1 MAKKNSKADKRH
13 LMRVGN
19 DIKNDILAINDEL
32 SDLLSSALADSFISD
47 NTFKQWEQQCSEIRQ
62 QLIRERLRI
71 AVVGPIKSGKSTF
84 INALLKGDYLK
95 RGAGVVTSVITRVRP
110 GKSLK
115 ARLYFKSWD
124 EINAEIRRAL
134 VLFPS
139 SSVWKPTE
147 DGFDIRREKDR
158 GDLKNALA
166 TLKSAF
172 LITNNARNENN
183 VLLTSYLDGFEKA
196 MQAISSGNNDLTL
209 EYTDE
214 QFADHQL
221 FAGNDAL
228 AVYLKDILI
237 IAGNFKHLGDIEIA
251 DCQGSDS
258 INPLHFI
265 AIQQYLLSANLVLYV
280 VSGRTGLRRADIDF
294 LSVIKKMGIS
304 KNMMFIINFDF
315 NEHDSYNEICD
326 LVRKITADIA
336 LIQQDASV
344 YAVSALFNLFR
355 SKENQLS
362 SKEKLIFSQWQHDSE
377 LIAFS
382 DKETGRLETDLSKKL
397 SDERF
402 ALLFTNKLARQELI
416 VKGLSR
422 QLKINRTVLNKNA
435 QSAKDFIQKINVYQE
450 KMQGLGRVIR
460 RTIDGAVQKMT
471 SNLVR
476 DVDRFFDLYN
486 GTVLKNSLDFVK
498 NYKVEYAQ
506 YEEQLATDSISSV
519 LYLVFQ
525 EFKHQY
531 DIFLAERIHPEIIR
545 FLNEQDKKIIEYIE
559 SVAKPYNLM
568 IEEIFAEFTV
578 AEQIELS
585 SEHQTRPGIQFPLI
599 DSIKADAKLSVPPI
613 VASIQYNALV
623 KTEVL
628 MSSGVYWAAGW
639 VKRIF
644 KKPFPSEKQKK
655 IQALERAVLRMK
667 RDTKKSVTFNFKNYR
682 ENLKFQYML
691 KLIKAYSQSVCKVL
705 EDSCQTYFLDTSRVD
720 KYLTACEADK
730 GSALEQIAK
739 TERRAALIIKKT
751 TIAKGNLNDNQN

>member
-1 MAKKNSKADKRH
+1 MH
-13 LMRVGN
+13 VGN
-19 DIKNDILAINDEL
+19 NIKNEILAINDEL
-32 SDLLSSALADSFISD
+32 SDLLSSALAALSISD
-47 NTFKQWEQQCSEIRQ
+47 KTFKQWEQQCSTIRQ
-62 QLIRERLRI
+62 QLVREQLRI

-84 INALLKGDYLK
+84 INSLLKGDYLK
-95 RGAGVVTSVITRVRP
+95 RGAGVITSVITRVRP

-115 ARLYFKSWD
+115 ALLYFKSWD
-124 EINAEIRRAL
+124 EINAQIRRAL

-139 SSVWKPTE
+139 SSAWKPPE
-147 DGFDIRREKDR
+147 DGFDIRRERDR
-158 GDLKNALA
+158 DNLKKALA
-166 TLKSAF
+166 TLKNTF
-172 LITNNARNENN
+172 LITNNACNENS
-183 VLLTSYLDGFEKA
+183 VLLASYLDGFEKA
-196 MQAISSGNNDLTL
+196 MQAISSSNNDLTL

-214 QFADHQL
+214 HFAEHQL
-221 FAGNDAL
+221 FTGNDAL

-237 IAGNFKHLGDIEIA
+237 KADNFKNFGDIEVA

-304 KNMMFIINFDF
+304 KNIMFIINFDF
-315 NEHDSYNEICD
+315 NEHDSYNEICN
-326 LVRKITADIA
+326 LVRKITNDIA
-336 LIQQDASV
+336 LIKQDASV
-344 YAVSALFNLFR
+344 YAISALFNLFR
-355 SKENQLS
+355 SQEKQLS
-362 SKEKLIFSQWQHDSE
+362 PKEKLIFLQWQHDSE

-382 DKETGRLETDLSKKL
+382 DKETERLETDLSKKL

-402 ALLFTNKLARQELI
+402 TLLFTNKLARQESI
-416 VKGLSR
+416 AQGLSR
-422 QLKINRTVLNKNA
+422 QLKINRTVLNQDA
-435 QSAKDFIQKINVYQE
+435 QSAKAFIQKINVYQE
-450 KMQGLGRVIR
+450 KMQGFGRVIR

-506 YEEQLATDSISSV
+506 YEEQLANDSISSV

-525 EFKHQY
+525 EFKHQS

-545 FLNEQDKKIIEYIE
+545 FLNDLDKKIIEYIE
-559 SVAKPYNLM
+559 SVAKPYHLM
-568 IEEIFAEFTV
+568 IEDTFAEFTV
-578 AEQIELS
+578 AEQLELS
-585 SEHQTRPGIQFPLI
+585 FEHLTRPGIQFPLI
-599 DSIKADAKLSVPPI
+599 DAIKVDAKLSVPPI
-613 VASIQYNALV
+613 AAFIQYNALV
-623 KTEVL
+623 KTEAL
-628 MSSGVYWAAGW
+628 MRIGVYWVTGW

-667 RDTKKSVTFNFKNYR
+667 RDTKKSVTFNFKNFR

-691 KLIKAYSQSVCKVL
+691 KLIKAYSQSVCKTL
-705 EDSCQTYFLDTSRVD
+705 EDSCQTYFLDTSRID
-720 KYLTACEADK
+720 KYLTAREADK
-730 GSALEQIAK
+730 DTALYQIAEI
-739 TERRAALIIKKT
+739 ERRVALIIKKT
-751 TIAKGNLNDNQN
+751 DSTKVHLNDNQN